1 MGSGPPSPDAYGTD
15 RGRRHRHRQL
25 LADRRLNG
33 TDAWHQRS
41 LADRERTNMEN
52 FGVPPD
58 IFVENTPEDH
68 LAGRDRELE
77 VAVQELLK
85 QLGQTTSTSSGR

>member
-15 RGRRHRHRQL
+15 RRRPHRHRQL

-33 TDAWHQRS
+33 TDPWDRRF

-58 IFVENTPEDH
+58 IFVENTPE
-68 LAGRDRELE
+68 
-77 VAVQELLK
+77 
-85 QLGQTTSTSSGR
+85 TTSPVEIESSRWPFRGC

>member
-15 RGRRHRHRQL
+15 RRRPHRHRQL

-33 TDAWHQRS
+33 TDPWDRRF

-58 IFVENTPEDH
+58 IFVENTPEDNI
-68 LAGRDRELE
+68 AGRNRELE
-77 VAVQELLK
+77 VAVPGLLK
-85 QLGQTTSTSSGR
+85 QLGQKTSTDASR